1 MIDFFNAVSAWFTAV
16 WVDWHTLFRVVFIF
30 IGAIIARIALQFA
43 VNRVVNRVASGAKK
57 RRDGADKAR
66 TELSPLTSERVEQRA
81 RTMGTVLGNLIS
93 WSIIPLA
100 VIMVLGELGVA
111 IGALATGAGL
121 IGAAIGFGAQSLV
134 RDLISGLFIVFEDQY
149 GVGDN
154 VDLGQASGVVESV
167 GLRVT
172 QVRDVEGTLWYVR
185 NGEVLR
191 VGNQS
196 QGWSRVILD
205 IALPYD
211 TDIEQVEALALQAA
225 ERVAAKPEIK
235 KGLIGKPEVWGI
247 QLLSGD
253 QVVIRL
259 VQKVKP
265 SSQEPTARALRAEI
279 KKTMDAAKTAL
290 VSSNPNI
297 YVSIEKA
304 RAK

>member
-16 WVDWHTLFRVVFIF
+16 WVDWHTLFRVVFIL

-43 VNRVVNRVASGAKK
+43 VNRVVNRVASGAKR

-149 GVGDN
+149 GVGDL

-211 TDIEQVEALALQAA
+211 TDIEKVEALALQAA
-225 ERVAAKPEIK
+225 ERVAAKADIK

-265 SSQEPTARALRAEI
+265 ANQDATARALRAEI
-279 KKTMDAAKTAL
+279 KMTMDAAKTAL
-290 VSSNPNI
+290 ATSNPNI